1 MAVNATALS
10 QLAAPDLSRLS
21 VGGASLQL
29 LEGFGFSAD
38 GKTLLVRATF
48 LDDATPGSTLHY
60 AMWTYELASK
70 TYTACLNELLAPIG
84 VPASE
89 IEVISAT
96 IVGKGAAQ
104 TIVAQSALRG
114 AVDEPVLSIIKAGV
128 LSDGALLAASFG
140 IDSPIRIERTSL
152 SADGRFLAL
161 QTDSEKLASDAKQDT
176 NGLSDIY
183 LLDLVNHR
191 TERVSFVGGA
201 EVGAAVRLGNVYVR
215 GTQVEVA
222 FSTAATF
229 VSTDK
234 NAAANSLEAQTD
246 AYLWSSAFDANGL
259 SGSASFRLLSKG
271 TDGKATGY
279 VGLDSEV
286 LGTAA
291 GVYFSSA
298 SADLVAGDIN
308 ASTDV
313 FVTASTGSV
322 QRLSLSGASQLASGA
337 ELLSASSDGRFVS
350 LLSSSAEVAGD
361 NAIQQSVVVEA
372 LSGAWHVA
380 SATAGGLLAND
391 LILKGVMSPNATQ
404 LAFTTAADNLSSAQA
419 PAAGASL
426 FVQGTGF
433 SSGVQLDVLAYSWKA
448 HTLLEGTTLSATT
461 STGTL
466 APLTD
471 KNGAASLTDLAD
483 ASLSLQAS
491 RSIPAETALTTAAVN
506 LQDAIAILK
515 MIVGLN
521 VNGANQTLSPYQA
534 LAADFDGNGRVE
546 LNDAIGVLKHVVG
559 LTGTG
564 TPKPTWQFVDEAST
578 AVLAIKGTAALSPG
592 QPPALLVDLTAADAA
607 VDVGLVGYLRG
618 DVDGS
623 FAGAAGALDLDA
635 TQPGYFT
642 ALVAEQPALN
652 LAQFGIYGSI

>member
-1 MAVNATALS
+1 
-10 QLAAPDLSRLS
+10 
-21 VGGASLQL
+21 
-29 LEGFGFSAD
+29 
-38 GKTLLVRATF
+38 VRATF

-70 TYTACLNELLAPIG
+70 TYTACLNELLAPMG

-89 IEVISAT
+89 VEVISAT

-114 AVDEPVLSIIKAGV
+114 AVDEPGLAIIKGGV

-140 IDSPIRIERTSL
+140 IGSAIRIERTSL

-161 QTDSEKLASDAKQDT
+161 QTDSEKLASDAQQDT

-222 FSTAATF
+222 FSSAAAF
-229 VSTDK
+229 VVGTDK
-234 NAAANSLEAQTD
+234 NSAANSLEAQTD
-246 AYLWSSAFDANGL
+246 AYLWSSAFGASGL

-298 SADLVAGDIN
+298 SADLVEGDIN

-322 QRLSLSGASQLASGA
+322 QRLGLSGISQLASGA

-350 LLSSSAEVAGD
+350 LLSSSVEVAGD
-361 NAIQQSVVVEA
+361 NAIQQSVLVEA

-391 LILKGVMSPNATQ
+391 LILKGVMSPNAAQ
-404 LAFTTAADNLSSAQA
+404 LAFTTAADNLSSTAA

-471 KNGAASLTDLAD
+471 KNGAVSLPDLAD

-521 VNGANQTLSPYQA
+521 VNGANQPLSPYQA
-534 LAADFDGNGRVE
+534 LAADFDGNSRVE

-559 LTGTG
+559 LTGPG
-564 TPKPTWQFVDEAST
+564 TPKPEWRFVDEASA
-578 AVLAIKGTAALSPG
+578 AVVAIKDAAALSPG
-592 QPPALLVDLTAADAA
+592 QPPAINLDLKGAEAA
-607 VDVGLVGYLRG
+607 VHLGLVGYLRG

-623 FAGAAGALDLDA
+623 FAGASGAQDLDD

-642 ALVAEQPALN
+642 ALVADQPALN
-652 LAQFGIYGSI
+652 LAQFGIYG